1 MATIELT
8 ITEKDLQTTLSQK
21 INQVAN
27 LEMHITTLSRV
38 LGEREIE
45 IERLENL
52 ISSLN
57 GKEESNADGR
67 QDQVPI
73 H

>member
-1 MATIELT
+1 
-8 ITEKDLQTTLSQK
+8 
-21 INQVAN
+21 
-27 LEMHITTLSRV
+27 MHITTLSRV

-52 ISSLN
+52 LSSLN

-67 QDQVPI
+67 EDQVPI

>member
-52 ISSLN
+52 LSSLN
-57 GKEESNADGR
+57 GKEKSNADGR
-67 QDQVPI
+67 EDQVPI